1 VQDQGAAASGS
12 TSIFLLAFLGLVSGL
27 CANDAISQIETASAR
42 MLRRNQR
49 FVATRL
55 QQLIADGHLQD
66 DAEKLRDLLKMD
78 PPTWAAWLA
87 GKTAIPRETAQ
98 RIADY
103 LHLNMNDAFSVDGSS
118 VPASL

>member
-27 CANDAISQIETASAR
+27 CANDAISQIESASAR

-49 FVATRL
+49 FVASRL
-55 QQLIADGHLQD
+55 QQFIADGHLQD
-66 DAEKLRDLLKMD
+66 DAEKLRDLLKID